1 MHPWRGKG
9 FLERKKLH
17 AEMREWLRENKA
29 SRIKYGTKR
38 EDGKVFCGYGIGY
51 ANGEH
56 WSDEST
62 IENNRALSRNRMR
75 KIRTDP
81 AYQKAYAEYCRQRY
95 ATRPDV
101 REKTAKR
108 LKQWANDHHDRINQR
123 AASRRARKRNLTHET
138 HDESLEEIMH
148 AEARRLT
155 QKTGIEHH
163 VDHIIP
169 IKHGGVHHHL
179 NLQVLPCDVNFK
191 KNANPFWTSETYK
204 DFRSVPQEL
213 WPEALVD
220 FYLAMRS
227 V

>member
-1 MHPWRGKG
+1 
-9 FLERKKLH
+9 
-17 AEMREWLRENKA
+17 MRAWLAKNPTK
-29 SRIKYGTKR
+29 RIRHGTKR
-38 EDGKVFCGYGIGY
+38 EDGKFFCGYSVGY
-51 ANGEH
+51 KNGEY
-56 WSDEST
+56 WSDQKTFET
-62 IENNRALSRNRMR
+62 RLRLSRETMR
-75 KIRTDP
+75 KRRKDP
-81 AYQKAYAEYCRQRY
+81 TYRLEYSEYCRQRY
-95 ATRPDV
+95 AARHDV

-148 AEARRLT
+148 AEARKLT

-169 IKHGGVHHHL
+169 IKHGGAHHHL